1 MPVQF
6 VVQRTFKRQMASSRL
21 GGPTEICSDNR
32 GAVHGL
38 KKGEVSRTATNH
50 NDADPWV
57 LIWHKINGVRDTGG
71 VG

>member
-6 VVQRTFKRQMASSRL
+6 EVQRTFKRQMASSRL

-38 KKGEVSRTATNH
+38 KKKVRSVV
-50 NDADPWV
+50 PP
-57 LIWHKINGVRDTGG
+57 LITMMPIFGS
-71 VG
+71 